1 MQPHFLNKYS
11 HVQRYGK
18 TFRSGL
24 GQINRVAS
32 QIGCGSKHVILSGL
46 KQVRINQVAGW
57 VGLTR
62 IFHMIF
68 FFFIKKKSC
77 IYYLES
83 HATNYLM

>member
-1 MQPHFLNKYS
+1 MQPHFLNIYS

-24 GQINRVAS
+24 GQINRVVS
-32 QIGCGSKHVILSGL
+32 QIGCGSKYVILSGL
-46 KQVRINQVAGW
+46 KQVRINQVAGR

-77 IYYLES
+77 IYYLKS
-83 HATNYLM
+83 HATN